1 MEGVTMSNTF
11 PDTQKSI
18 RSAGMKEFLEKGF
31 KDASLREIAAAA
43 GVTTGAIYGYYRD
56 KCMLFSDLVEP
67 MAEEFAARFKA
78 AQSAF
83 GNFEPQQQI
92 KTMLA
97 YSAEELRQML
107 DYVYQNFEVF
117 RLLLCCSAGT
127 RYEHY
132 LDEMVELDARSTL
145 LFMNVLKDNGYQPA
159 SLKPNLV
166 HILSNAYL
174 SAIFEIVNHNMD
186 KAEADE
192 YAEHITAFF
201 AAGWNALLKFQD

>member
-1 MEGVTMSNTF
+1 MSNMFT
-11 PDTQKSI
+11 DTQKAI
-18 RSAGMKEFLEKGF
+18 RSAGIKEFLEKGF

-56 KCMLFSDLVEP
+56 KSMLFADLVEP
-67 MAEEFAARFKA
+67 MAGEFSARFKE
-78 AQSAF
+78 AQTAF
-83 GNFEPQQQI
+83 GDFEPQQQI
-92 KTMLA
+92 ETMLS
-97 YSAEELRQML
+97 YSSGELRGML

-117 RLLLCCSAGT
+117 RLIFCCSAGT
-127 RYEHY
+127 QYEHY

-145 LFMNVLKDNGYQPA
+145 LFMNVLKDNGYQPEN
-159 SLKPNLV
+159 LKPNLV
-166 HILSNAYL
+166 HILSSAYL

-201 AAGWNALLKFQD
+201 AAGWNALLKFQE